1 MMNFSQYPEVLS
13 GPPQPSAILQPNVF
27 SMPAGMERYV
37 IEGSGAILLPV
48 FAGDTFTIIN
58 DEGGQVCEILA
69 ADKKGKIDLSILN
82 ETPNNDARGLKQLL
96 DTNNQSLKGLRLGM
110 EARNIDLASAQ
121 GIINFRY
128 TSSEAKSEATFRRQ
142 KRRCIIV
149 VSAPGNSMDFRK
161 TKYDNTS

>member
-96 DTNNQSLKGLRLGM
+96 DTNNQSLIGLRLGM
-110 EARNIDLASAQ
+110 ETRNIDLCFSK
-121 GIINFRY
+121 GIINFR
-128 TSSEAKSEATFRRQ
+128 
-142 KRRCIIV
+142 
-149 VSAPGNSMDFRK
+149 
-161 TKYDNTS
+161 

>member
-1 MMNFSQYPEVLS
+1 MNFSQYPEVLS

-69 ADKKGKIDLSILN
+69 ADKKGKIDY
-82 ETPNNDARGLKQLL
+82 Q
-96 DTNNQSLKGLRLGM
+96 
-110 EARNIDLASAQ
+110 
-121 GIINFRY
+121 Y
-128 TSSEAKSEATFRRQ
+128 
-142 KRRCIIV
+142 
-149 VSAPGNSMDFRK
+149 
-161 TKYDNTS
+161 

>member
-1 MMNFSQYPEVLS
+1 MNFSQYPEVLS

-69 ADKKGKIDLSILN
+69 ADKKGKI
-82 ETPNNDARGLKQLL
+82 
-96 DTNNQSLKGLRLGM
+96 
-110 EARNIDLASAQ
+110 ASAV
-121 GIINFRY
+121 GRLDHRRRGRAG
-128 TSSEAKSEATFRRQ
+128 SSRAGWF
-142 KRRCIIV
+142 
-149 VSAPGNSMDFRK
+149 
-161 TKYDNTS
+161 

>member
-1 MMNFSQYPEVLS
+1 MNFSQYPEVLS

-82 ETPNNDARGLKQLL
+82 ETPNNDARGLTAPHSK
-96 DTNNQSLKGLRLGM
+96 LK
-110 EARNIDLASAQ
+110 
-121 GIINFRY
+121 
-128 TSSEAKSEATFRRQ
+128 TSSVRINTKSW
-142 KRRCIIV
+142 
-149 VSAPGNSMDFRK
+149 SS
-161 TKYDNTS
+161 